1 MSDNTQHNAQA
12 GAQPSAEGLLGSLKS
27 LTALMVAIIHNR
39 LSLLSTDLEIAREQL
54 VSVLIM
60 VLIAL
65 FSLCFG
71 ALLLAIFIVVI
82 FWDAHRLLA
91 LGGVTGLF
99 IVVGSVCMWRVLRA
113 LKAMP
118 ATFEASLE
126 ELATD
131 FQQLKSND

>member
-1 MSDNTQHNAQA
+1 MSENSQHT
-12 GAQPSAEGLLGSLKS
+12 AEGLLGSLKS
-27 LTALMVAIIHNR
+27 LTALVVAILHNR
-39 LSLLSTDLEIAREQL
+39 LNLLSNDLEIAREQM

-71 ALLLAIFIVVI
+71 ALLLALFVVVI
-82 FWDAHRLLA
+82 FWDTHRLIA

-99 IVVGSVCMWRVLRA
+99 LLVGTLCLWRVLKA

-118 ATFEASLE
+118 ATFEASLS
-126 ELATD
+126 ELAKD
-131 FQQLKSND
+131 YKQLKSED